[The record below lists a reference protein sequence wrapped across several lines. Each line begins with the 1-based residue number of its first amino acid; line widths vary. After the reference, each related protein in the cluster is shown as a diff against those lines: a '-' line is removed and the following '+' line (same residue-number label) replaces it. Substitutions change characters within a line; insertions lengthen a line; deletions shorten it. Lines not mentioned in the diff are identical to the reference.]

1 VTRRFGTLLLL
12 AVAIAVVALVWRT
25 VASRNASVPETSAQP
40 QIPVAVARIGSVEET
55 LSLSGRVGPPAGTQL
70 KLSFG
75 LPGTVQS
82 VDVRL
87 GQRVERG
94 APLAQLDAT
103 SYTLAA
109 QQATADAQAAAAA
122 TASARVDRF
131 SVKLR
136 ADEAELQRQRQL
148 LNAGIM
154 AVRDVQAAQAA
165 LAGDRADALSAREQ
179 LAQAQAQ
186 SRSAS
191 ARAASAGYDVARTV
205 LRAPASGT
213 VAGIFVQAGQ
223 LVDPTTPVLA
233 LASSQDGLATLDA
246 PVGDL
251 PRIAPGNP
259 VRLRSGGGSWKGS
272 VEGVAPAVDP
282 ATGLAV
288 VSVTGV
294 PPGVA
299 PGTPID
305 ATVVVGRARGLVI
318 PRSAVIEDPQSGAQL
333 VFVQSGDEHGA
344 LRFAARQVTIDV
356 KSADLVRVR
365 SGLRAG
371 ERVASQGAIDLLA
384 PPAGS

>member
-1 VTRRFGTLLLL
+1 VTRPLRTFLLLVA
-12 AVAIAVVALVWRT
+12 AVAVVSLVWRM
-25 VASRNASVPETSAQP
+25 VASRYASVPETSAQP
-40 QIPVAVARIGSVEET
+40 QIPVAIAHAGSVEET

-70 KLSFG
+70 KLSFA
-75 LPGTVQS
+75 LPGTVQN
-82 VDVRL
+82 VNVRL

-94 APLAQLDAT
+94 TPLAQLDAT

-136 ADEAELQRQRQL
+136 AGEAELQRQRQL
-148 LNAGIM
+148 LNAGIV
-154 AVRDVQAAQAA
+154 AVRDVQAAQAT

-186 SRSAS
+186 SRSAN

-213 VAGIFVQAGQ
+213 VAGIFVQPGQ

-233 LASSQDGLATLDA
+233 LAASQGGLATLDV
-246 PVGDL
+246 PVGEL
-251 PRIAPGNP
+251 PRVAPGNP
-259 VRLRSGGGSWKGS
+259 VRLRSGGRGWEGS
-272 VEGVAPAVDP
+272 VEGIAPAVDP

-288 VSVTGV
+288 LSVSGV

-299 PGTPID
+299 TGTPID

-333 VFVQSGDEHGA
+333 VFVQSRDEHGA
-344 LRFAARQVTIDV
+344 LRFAARRVTIDV
-356 KSADLVRVR
+356 QSADLVRVR

-384 PPAGS
+384 PPGGS

>member
-1 VTRRFGTLLLL
+1 VTRPLRVLLLL
-12 AVAIAVVALVWRT
+12 AVAVAVVALVWRLA
-25 VASRNASVPETSAQP
+25 ASRNASAPETSAQP
-40 QIPVAVARIGSVEET
+40 QIPVAIARMGSVEET

-70 KLSFG
+70 KLSFA
-75 LPGTVQS
+75 LPGTVEN
-82 VDVRL
+82 VEVRL
-87 GQRVERG
+87 GQRVGRG
-94 APLAQLDAT
+94 TPLAQLDAT

-148 LNAGIM
+148 LNAGIV

-165 LAGDRADALSAREQ
+165 LAGDRADALSARQQ

-186 SRSAS
+186 ARSAD

-213 VAGIFVQAGQ
+213 VAGIFVQPGQ

-233 LASSQDGLATLDA
+233 LASSQDGLATLDV
-246 PVGDL
+246 PVGEL

-259 VRLRSGGGSWKGS
+259 VRLRAAGQDWMGS
-272 VEGVAPAVDP
+272 VEGIAPAVDP

-288 VSVTGV
+288 VSVAGV

-299 PGTPID
+299 TGTPVD

-318 PRSAVIEDPQSGAQL
+318 PRSAVIEDPQSGAHL
-333 VFVQSGDEHGA
+333 VFVQSRDEHGS
-344 LRFAARQVTIDV
+344 LRFAARHVTIDV
-356 KSADLVRVR
+356 QSADLVRVR